1 MDIILSVGLITAG
14 AVMLYVIYRFLTKN
28 SLNNID
34 FSGYYPTPTYGNY
47 QGSATDSSEIRP
59 DNVNYEI
66 LHSELDEVFAEAAK
80 EAEKIPAK
88 KRAPAKKATK
98 KSPVKK
104 ATKKATSKKITKK
117 SPAKKA

>member
-14 AVMLYVIYRFLTKN
+14 AVMLYVVYKFLTKN
-28 SLNNID
+28 SLNNAD
-34 FSGYYPTPTYGNY
+34 FSSYYPTPIYGNY
-47 QGSATDSSEIRP
+47 QGSVTDETKHRP

-80 EAEKIPAK
+80 EAEKIPVK

-98 KSPVKK
+98 KPSTKK
-104 ATKKATSKKITKK
+104 ATKKATSKKPVKKTSTKK
-117 SPAKKA
+117 A